1 MDVEIEDGVDVNSEE
16 ENPSVEW
23 DAGEG
28 SESVKKRKKNK
39 NLGPLFDSTTRYDW
53 KLCGGRSKQ
62 NYIPCIDM
70 EGAGGRRHHERSCP
84 ADGDLLGTYTKGVWN
99 AGAMARANSRLAAM
113 VLYGNVAH
121 PKLSAFIKTNKFINV
136 SGEYLRFPPEE
147 SDFKGGVQ
155 HYLDSIEE
163 MVPDIEWG
171 KNIRILLNIGCSDA
185 SFVVSLLEKNVITL
199 SLGLMSDQ
207 RDLTQVLL
215 ERGIP
220 SVMGN
225 LGTRRLPFPAGV
237 FDAVHCSSCN
247 IHWHSNGGRLLLE
260 INRILRPGVT
270 LSFQWHMEMLKVKR
284 MVEEMLKTVRTV
296 GEVSSQRDWLKELL
310 WVLGCRIGWAPTRSS
325 STVAGMSLLTASICW
340 NVLAHKTDDTSD
352 LDIMIYQRPISNDI
366 YNLRRRNEPPFC
378 KDDENQDFAWYVPI
392 KGCLHKLPTAL
403 EERGTD
409 WPEEWPSRLET
420 FPEWLGDAREK
431 IIADNEHW
439 NAIIK
444 KSYLVGMGIDW
455 SNVRNVMDMKAIYG
469 GFAAGLVSQ
478 KVWVMNVVP
487 VHAPNTL
494 PIIYE
499 RGLVGIYH
507 DWCEPFSTHPRS
519 YDLLH
524 ADHLFSC
531 LKNRCKQPIVIVVEM
546 DRILRPGGWV
556 IIRDKSLILNP
567 LEKIFKTMHWDV
579 KLTFHQDREGII
591 CLKKTMWRP
600 SA

>member
-84 ADGDLLGTYTKGVWN
+84 RGTVTCLVPIPKEYGMLVPWPESKFKVSGDGSSFIERVSEFLLV
-99 AGAMARANSRLAAM
+99 LLQ

-136 SGEYLRFPPEE
+136 SGEYLRFPQRNLISRVE
-147 SDFKGGVQ
+147 F
-155 HYLDSIEE
+155 
-163 MVPDIEWG
+163 
-171 KNIRILLNIGCSDA
+171 NIILIRLKSDA
-185 SFVVSLLEKNVITL
+185 SFVVSLLEKDVITL

-225 LGTRRLPFPAGV
+225 LGTSRLPFPAGV

-260 INRILRPGVT
+260 INRILRPGGYFII
-270 LSFQWHMEMLKVKR
+270 SMAHGDAESEK
-284 MVEEMLKTVRTV
+284 
-296 GEVSSQRDWLKELL
+296 
-310 WVLGCRIGWAPTRSS
+310 
-325 STVAGMSLLTASICW
+325 GMSLLTASICW
-340 NVLAHKTDDTSD
+340 NVLAHKTDDTSE

-392 KGCLHKLPTAL
+392 KGCLHKL
-403 EERGTD
+403 
-409 WPEEWPSRLET
+409 
-420 FPEWLGDAREK
+420 
-431 IIADNEHW
+431 
-439 NAIIK
+439 
-444 KSYLVGMGIDW
+444 
-455 SNVRNVMDMKAIYG
+455 
-469 GFAAGLVSQ
+469 
-478 KVWVMNVVP
+478 
-487 VHAPNTL
+487 
-494 PIIYE
+494 
-499 RGLVGIYH
+499 
-507 DWCEPFSTHPRS
+507 
-519 YDLLH
+519 LLH
-524 ADHLFSC
+524 
-531 LKNRCKQPIVIVVEM
+531 
-546 DRILRPGGWV
+546 
-556 IIRDKSLILNP
+556 
-567 LEKIFKTMHWDV
+567 
-579 KLTFHQDREGII
+579 
-591 CLKKTMWRP
+591 
-600 SA
+600 